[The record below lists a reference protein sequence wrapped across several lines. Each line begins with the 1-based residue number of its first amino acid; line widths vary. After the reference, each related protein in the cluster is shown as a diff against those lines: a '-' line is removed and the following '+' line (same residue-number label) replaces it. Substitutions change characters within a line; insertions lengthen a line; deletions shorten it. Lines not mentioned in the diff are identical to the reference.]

1 MKRLIVFLDNE
12 SAKARDLRR
21 LLARREWRV
30 DIEIL
35 PMQGR
40 TVRMCYPELGHV
52 SDDAE
57 IVSLSDTGLVEEGK
71 AAWRTV
77 IWAFRGGIP
86 WSDLLGRIGED
97 AAFDEVVNDLLS
109 GRLDISEDPRAALA
123 RADRAMRT
131 MAVGA

>member
-1 MKRLIVFLDNE
+1 MKRLIVFLDSE
-12 SAKARDLRR
+12 SAKARALRR

-52 SDDAE
+52 SEDAD
-57 IVSLSDTGLVEEGK
+57 IVSLSDTGLVEEGR

-77 IWAFRGGIP
+77 IWAFKGGVP
-86 WSDLLGRIGED
+86 WSDFLGRIGADE
-97 AAFDEVVNDLLS
+97 AFDELVNDLLS
-109 GRLDISEDPRAALA
+109 GRLDINEEPRAALA
-123 RADRAMRT
+123 RADFTPRA

>member
-1 MKRLIVFLDNE
+1 MKRLIVFLDNDNV
-12 SAKARDLRR
+12 KARDLRR

-52 SDDAE
+52 SEDAD
-57 IVSLSDTGLVEEGK
+57 IVSLSDTGLVEEGR

-77 IWAFRGGIP
+77 IWAFKGGVP
-86 WSDLLGRIGED
+86 WSDHLGRIEGD
-97 AAFDEVVNDLLS
+97 DVFDEVLNDLLS
-109 GRLDISEDPRAALA
+109 GRLDISEHPRTACAQADHAPRAV
-123 RADRAMRT
+123 
-131 MAVGA
+131 AVGA